1 MRPMQE
7 EKLPAESI
15 PLFPLGAAVAQL
27 HETYIIS
34 QTPDSII
41 ITDQHAAHERLTY
54 EKLKLEIENGPI
66 TKQRLLMPEIIE
78 LPDEKRGILLQE
90 KTVELAKCGL
100 TVEVFS
106 SKSVIVTEVPQIIG
120 NANIGKL
127 INDIAD
133 NLLEIG
139 EDASLSM
146 IIEHILETY
155 ACHHSIRAGRKLSTI
170 EMNHLLREMEST
182 AFSGQCN
189 HGRPTYIT
197 LKLKD
202 VERLFGR

>member
-1 MRPMQE
+1 
-7 EKLPAESI
+7 
-15 PLFPLGAAVAQL
+15 L

-54 EKLKLEIENGPI
+54 EKLKAEIANGPVH
-66 TKQRLLMPEIIE
+66 TQRLLMPEIIE
-78 LPDEKRGILLQE
+78 LPDEKRGNLLLE
-90 KTVELAKCGL
+90 KSSELAKYGL
-100 TVEVFS
+100 IIEVFS
-106 SKSVIVTEVPQIIG
+106 TKSVIVTEVPQIIG
-120 NANIGKL
+120 NSNIGQL

-133 NLLEIG
+133 DLLELG
-139 EDASLSM
+139 EDASLTM
-146 IIEHILETY
+146 LMEHVLETY
-155 ACHHSIRAGRKLSTI
+155 ACHHSIRAGRKLSI
-170 EMNHLLREMEST
+170 VEMNHLLRDMEST

-202 VERLFGR
+202 VEKLFGRT